1 MQALSIPCSVNLI
14 GITSA
19 LCELVMRYNAMTPS
33 LSHGIGTYDIVW
45 TILDYKLANASVY
58 VTTETFASKTLV
70 YV

>member
-45 TILDYKLANASVY
+45 TILDYSWQTLLY
-58 VTTETFASKTLV
+58 VLPQERLHLKP
-70 YV
+70 